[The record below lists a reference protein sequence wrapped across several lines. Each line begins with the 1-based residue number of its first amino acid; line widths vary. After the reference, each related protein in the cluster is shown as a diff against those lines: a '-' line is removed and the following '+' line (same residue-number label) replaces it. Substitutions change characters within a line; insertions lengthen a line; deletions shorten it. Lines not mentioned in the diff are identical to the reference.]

1 MFFFNFILYFKAF
14 MKFIIMKNNK
24 KSIAQLLNNS
34 KLNVLK
40 GKEAKEVKGGF
51 IIVVDIIVVDIIV
64 G

>member
-1 MFFFNFILYFKAF
+1 